1 MIVWATILVSVLGTA
16 ILSGLSGMAGGLVL
30 MGVLVWLLTVSA
42 ATIVHGAVQAAS
54 NGARWVFL
62 RAHTQWRIVPPY
74 AAGAALVVGAF
85 AAATLFPN
93 PVSC

>member
-16 ILSGLSGMAGGLVL
+16 ILSGVSGMAGGLVL
-30 MGVLVWLLTVSA
+30 MGVLVWLLPVSA

-74 AAGAALVVGAF
+74 AAAALVVGAF